1 MRRNL
6 VWATLGFVAAATAVA
21 AGVLAVTDRSGD
33 PAGAQEPSQAGQDP
47 RQAPPLIMVAVAQ
60 RSGLAERSFTG
71 LLGARVQS
79 DLAFRV
85 GGKVTARLVDVG
97 QAVRHG
103 DILARLDEK
112 DLALALLA
120 RRNAVLSA
128 RATLVQAE
136 AEEGRYRQLLAQGW
150 ASRQRYE
157 AARAARDT
165 ARAALA
171 AAEAE
176 AEVAANEAT
185 YATLRADAE
194 GVVTQVLAEPGAV
207 VAAGQPVLRL
217 AQAGPR
223 EAVVNLPEGLR
234 PALGTPAE
242 AVVYAVSDTA
252 ATTASPARL
261 RQLSDAADPAS
272 RTYEARF
279 VLEGAA
285 AQAPLGSTVTLR
297 LTSTTAGGGTTVPL
311 GAIRDDG
318 RATGVWVLDASG
330 QSVRF
335 RPVQLRRLGAEEAVV
350 DGVVPGERVAALGA
364 QLLREGQAVRVDGRE
379 AAR

>member
-6 VWATLGFVAAATAVA
+6 FWAMLGTLATLAGAGAGAFALAGRARDPA
-21 AGVLAVTDRSGD
+21 AGGQD
-33 PAGAQEPSQAGQDP
+33 PAGGDP
-47 RQAPPLIMVAVAQ
+47 RQAPPLVLVAVAEPP
-60 RSGLAERSFTG
+60 GLAGHAFTG

-85 GGKVTARLVDVG
+85 GGKVTARLVDLG
-97 QAVRHG
+97 QAVRRG
-103 DILARLDEK
+103 DVLARLDEK
-112 DLALALLA
+112 DLTLALQA
-120 RRNAVLSA
+120 RRNAVLGA
-128 RATLVQAE
+128 RATLLQAE
-136 AEEGRYRQLLAQGW
+136 ADEGRYRQLLAQGW

-157 AARAARDT
+157 ATRAARDT

-176 AEVAANEAT
+176 AEMAANELA
-185 YATLRADAE
+185 YATLRADAD

-207 VAAGQPVLRL
+207 LAAGQPMIRL

-234 PALGTPAE
+234 PALGTRAE
-242 AVVYAVSDTA
+242 VTVYALSGA
-252 ATTASPARL
+252 ATTASPAHL
-261 RQLSDAADPAS
+261 RQLADAADPAS

-297 LTSTTAGGGTTVPL
+297 LAAAAGGGATVPL
-311 GAIRDDG
+311 GALRDDG
-318 RATGVWVLDASG
+318 RATGVWVLDAAG

-335 RPVQLRRLGAEEAVV
+335 RPVQLRRLGAEQAVV
-350 DGVVPGERVAALGA
+350 EGVAPGERVAALGA
-364 QLLREGQAVRVDGRE
+364 QLLREGQPVRVESLE